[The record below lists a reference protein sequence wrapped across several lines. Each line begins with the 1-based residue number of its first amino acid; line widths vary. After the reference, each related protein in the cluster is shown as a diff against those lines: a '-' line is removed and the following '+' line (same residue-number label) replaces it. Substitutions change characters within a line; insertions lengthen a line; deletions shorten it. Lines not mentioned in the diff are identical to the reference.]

1 MPSPF
6 LFLLLSLCLHF
17 HGTAAIQASIEYIYP
32 NFSATNL
39 LYFDTNGIFLTSVNG
54 TFQAAIYKP
63 GTQQSNYYFSVLHTP
78 SATVVWTANRN
89 IPISDRSSTVELT
102 SEGLYANYPNGTALW
117 STPQLKAPVKSM
129 RLLENGN
136 LVILD
141 VQNTSLWQSFDHP
154 SDALLS
160 GQLLSAGAYLTS
172 SASDTDYTESDYRF
186 DVTPSDAI
194 LRWLGIAYWRLSNDM
209 NSIKDSDATVSY
221 LTMDDSGVSLATSS
235 GAMVFQIPLQSAPL
249 RILKLGSDGRLHIMS
264 YATPNSSVPLSNA
277 FLAPSSDCDLPL
289 SCGSLGVCSGQGNSS
304 SCVCPPYFAS
314 STHSSGCSP
323 VNGNVFAANNSCN
336 GKDNLDVSY
345 LSVGSGITYF
355 GNKFRSPASIGKNG
369 SDCEKLC
376 TNNCSCSGYFYDTSS
391 QSCFLLQQPIGSLIN
406 TNSTE
411 STKSLGYVKI
421 VNSNN
426 EPSQTDASS
435 SPPKILPILLP
446 SLAAFLA
453 ILVICGFGFIWLR
466 RNQKKVRKSKSSV
479 TKNMIHGPPSRPI
492 TDTDCL
498 FSDNDDDI
506 SEILLPGLPTR
517 FSFEEL
523 EEITGY
529 FRTKIGSGGFGS
541 VYKGELADGST
552 VAVKKIEG
560 VGLHGRKEFCTEIAV
575 IGNIHHVNLVRL
587 RGYCAQGSHR
597 LLVYEYM
604 NRGSLDR
611 SLFRPTGPLL
621 EWNERMNVAIGAARG
636 LAYLHSGCQPKVLH
650 CDVKPENILLDDE
663 GKKTQVKIGDFGLA
677 KLLTPEQSGL
687 FTTMRGTRGYL
698 APEWLSNTP
707 ISDRTDVYSFG
718 MVLLEII
725 RGRKNRSE
733 RVTDGD
739 SNYSSTSTESVGSKN
754 DYFPLVALEKHEQKN
769 YEHLADPR
777 LEGRVEVKE
786 LERMVK
792 AALCCLHED
801 PGLRPNMTSV
811 AAMLEGTMEVWE
823 PRTEALGFLRVYGRG
838 FSCNA
843 LEIDDVTGRFAR
855 SQATTATNS
864 GWASYMSSNQLS
876 GPR

>member
-6 LFLLLSLCLHF
+6 LFLPLFFSLHF
-17 HGTAAIQASIEYIYP
+17 HGIAAVQAAIEYVYP
-32 NFSATNL
+32 NFSASNL
-39 LYFDTNGIFLTSVNG
+39 FYFETNGVFLTSVSG
-54 TFQAAIYKP
+54 TFHAAIYKP
-63 GTQQSNYYFSVLHTP
+63 GTQQSNYYLCVLHTP
-78 SATVVWTANRN
+78 SETVVWTANRN

-102 SEGLYANYPNGTALW
+102 AEGLYANYPNGTALW
-117 STPQLKAPVKSM
+117 STPPLKAPVKSL

-136 LVILD
+136 LMILD
-141 VQNTSLWQSFDHP
+141 ATNTSLWQSFDHP

-160 GQLLSAGAYLTS
+160 GQLLSVGAYLAS
-172 SASDTDYTESDYRF
+172 STSDTDYTESDYRL

-194 LRWLGIAYWRLSNDM
+194 LRWLDIAYWRLSNDM
-209 NSIKDSDATVSY
+209 NSIKDRDATVAY

-235 GAMVFQIPLQSAPL
+235 GVMVFQITLQSAPL
-249 RILKLGSDGRLHIMS
+249 RILKLGSDGRLHITS
-264 YATPNSSVPLSNA
+264 YAMANSSVALSNA
-277 FLAPSSDCDLPL
+277 FVAPSSNCDLPL
-289 SCGSLGVCSGQGNSS
+289 SCGSLGLCSGQGNSS
-304 SCVCPPYFAS
+304 SCVCPPHFAS

-323 VNGNVFAANNSCN
+323 VNGNIFAANNSCN
-336 GKDNLDVSY
+336 GKDVDTDIFY
-345 LSVGSGITYF
+345 LNVGSSITYF
-355 GNKFRSPASIGKNG
+355 GNKFRSAAAIGKNI
-369 SDCEKLC
+369 SDCETLC
-376 TNNCSCSGYFYDTSS
+376 TENCTCSGYFYDASS

-411 STKSLGYVKI
+411 SGQSLGYVKI
-421 VNSNN
+421 ENSHD
-426 EPSQTDASS
+426 EPSQTYDSSS
-435 SPPKILPILLP
+435 SPRILPILLP
-446 SLAAFLA
+446 SVAAFLA
-453 ILVICGFGFIWLR
+453 MLVICGFGFVWWR
-466 RNQKKVRKSKSSV
+466 RNQKKLWKSNSSL

-492 TDTDCL
+492 SDSDRL

-523 EEITGY
+523 EEVTSN
-529 FRTKIGSGGFGS
+529 FLTKIGSGGFGS
-541 VYKGELADGST
+541 VYKGELADRSL
-552 VAVKKIEG
+552 VAVKKLEG
-560 VGLHGRKEFCTEIAV
+560 VGLQGRKEFCTEIAV

-587 RGYCAQGSHR
+587 RGYCAQGSNR

-621 EWNERMNVAIGAARG
+621 EWPDRMHVAIGAARG
-636 LAYLHSGCQPKVLH
+636 LAYLHSGCQPKILH

-663 GKKTQVKIGDFGLA
+663 GKTTQVKIADFGLA

-725 RGRKNRSE
+725 HGRKNRSE

-739 SNYSSTSTESVGSKN
+739 SNYSSTSTELVSSKSE
-754 DYFPLVALEKHEQKN
+754 YFPLIALEKHEQKN
-769 YEHLADPR
+769 YADLADPR

-792 AALCCLHED
+792 TALCCLHED
-801 PGLRPNMTSV
+801 PGYRPSMTSV
-811 AAMLEGTMEVWE
+811 TAMLEGTMEVWE
-823 PRTEALGFLRVYGRG
+823 PRVEALGFLRVYGRG
-838 FSCNA
+838 FTGSA
-843 LEIDDVTGRFAR
+843 MEIDDMNRFAR

-864 GWASYMSSNQLS
+864 GWPSYMSSNQLS